1 MNIMQI
7 ERTKDEVIFRL
18 PADTDIDDLQ
28 AMIDFFEYIQIV
40 KKSKASQQDVDDLV
54 KEVKKGRWAKTKSKL
69 NL

>member
-1 MNIMQI
+1 MQI

>member
-1 MNIMQI
+1 MII

-28 AMIDFFEYIQIV
+28 ALIDYFEYTQLT
-40 KKSKASQQDVDDLV
+40 KKSKATQQDVDDLV
-54 KEVKKGRWAKTKSKL
+54 KEVKKGYRAETKSKL

>member
-1 MNIMQI
+1 MQI

-54 KEVKKGRWAKTKSKL
+54 KEVKKGRWAKTKLKL